1 MNVNWTYIRRSEDIQ
16 DVFRKSYVRSI
27 YFLCPGG
34 KFNLLMLVCNIHT
47 VHIISSVFRKNFE
60 VLKTKITSCQTLRYP
75 YWFQQSKC
83 YVTIIKTIT
92 HCEHHRF
99 LDEIYRF
106 CVSLI
111 SLIFDII
118 VIVFLS
124 WVGTNL
130 SQNKLFLCQTLNLS
144 LMIKSHK
151 SPFYQKR

>member
-34 KFNLLMLVCNIHT
+34 KFNLLKLVCNIPH
-47 VHIISSVFRKNFE
+47 SSYHKQRIQKKLWSFKN
-60 VLKTKITSCQTLRYP
+60 KNYIMSNLRYP

-83 YVTIIKTIT
+83 YVTIITTIT

-111 SLIFDII
+111 SLIFDIT
-118 VIVFLS
+118 VIFFLFS
-124 WVGTNL
+124 VGTNL
-130 SQNKLFLCQTLNLS
+130 SQNKPW
-144 LMIKSHK
+144 I
-151 SPFYQKR
+151 